1 MLFSELV
8 NVLKVKQLIVTAE
21 IRQDARIDEIIE
33 LDRINQSGQSN
44 VLYYLTK
51 NSTHSSAG
59 EGLVLPHAFIPQNN
73 VKNPSDIALNFAI
86 IEDKQMKAAIEET
99 RHLLSKKASTNGYP
113 YYPLF
118 NSIVSMRDLADVFKE
133 VHKRSGCALLAF
145 DKDGKIIASS
155 QKREDFDKAWTEAI
169 AAHVL
174 PKEKINLI
182 QKTFGDNYLEHDTE
196 LIPAPQISQ
205 GTNFFIAAIGR
216 DSAPEGYIL
225 VRSDRP
231 KDHEKIEYYVPMLS
245 HMCSNVVRQ
254 EELSHN
260 LNPYLYRSL
269 LADLMR
275 QDILLDTKKHIASSG
290 LTFPNCMAV
299 LLLQPDP
306 SMGKRFLH
314 KDLPAMAAEILHNV
328 PYVVSGDLV
337 TLLVH
342 LDDNAHFPKDVDEKL
357 RDFIGK
363 NKLKC
368 GMSNAF
374 FNPESFAKY
383 YDQANKA
390 MLYAKQLHRDRII
403 NCYEDYCTYDIV
415 FNLPEG
421 TELSYFLHTSLV
433 ILKNIDQKNGS
444 DLYKSLKVFTECGFN
459 ISKASKA
466 LYIHRNTFSYR
477 KQQIEDLCGIDF
489 DEPELNYKL
498 KTAFVLDEII
508 QTQNGLKTE

>member
-1 MLFSELV
+1 
-8 NVLKVKQLIVTAE
+8 
-21 IRQDARIDEIIE
+21 
-33 LDRINQSGQSN
+33 
-44 VLYYLTK
+44 
-51 NSTHSSAG
+51 
-59 EGLVLPHAFIPQNN
+59 
-73 VKNPSDIALNFAI
+73 
-86 IEDKQMKAAIEET
+86 
-99 RHLLSKKASTNGYP
+99 
-113 YYPLF
+113 
-118 NSIVSMRDLADVFKE
+118 
-133 VHKRSGCALLAF
+133 
-145 DKDGKIIASS
+145 
-155 QKREDFDKAWTEAI
+155 
-169 AAHVL
+169 
-174 PKEKINLI
+174 
-182 QKTFGDNYLEHDTE
+182 
-196 LIPAPQISQ
+196 
-205 GTNFFIAAIGR
+205 
-216 DSAPEGYIL
+216 
-225 VRSDRP
+225 
-231 KDHEKIEYYVPMLS
+231 MLS